1 MRKIAVTGGKGGTGK
16 STFSVLYS
24 LKLASEGKKVVLCDA
39 DVECPN
45 DHLLFRKKLEK
56 GKPIKLEF
64 PELDQE
70 KCRQCGRCAHACTRN
85 AIFWTKGKPPLFFDE
100 LCDACG
106 ACFVACPA
114 KAIKGKK
121 KEMGKIFEN
130 KINPRLKLVS
140 GQSAPDLAET
150 SQIVNHTK
158 EFAEKKAE
166 KWKADYLIV
175 DTAAGMHCSVISALE
190 GAEKI
195 YGVTEPTPLGEHDL
209 GLMLELITLMKAPA
223 EIVLNKST
231 IGDKRLIYRL
241 AEKFKVKVGK
251 EIPYSLKVIEA
262 YSKGKLSKLE
272 GLV

>member
-1 MRKIAVTGGKGGTGK
+1 MEKIAVTGGKGGTGK

-24 LKLASEGKKVVLCDA
+24 LKLAREGKKVVLCDA

-45 DHLLFRKKLEK
+45 DHLLLKKKLEK
-56 GKPIKLEF
+56 GRPIKLEF
-64 PELDQE
+64 PKLDPE
-70 KCRQCGRCAHACTRN
+70 KCRQCGQCAQACTRN
-85 AIFWTKGKPPLFFDE
+85 AVFWTKGKKPLFFEE

-114 KAIKGKK
+114 KAIGGEK

-130 KINPRLKLVS
+130 TINKNLKLVS
-140 GQSAPDLAET
+140 GQSSPDLAET

-158 EFAEKKAE
+158 EYAEKKAGQ
-166 KWKADYLIV
+166 WKADYLIV

-190 GAEKI
+190 GMEKV

-209 GLMLELITLMKAPA
+209 GLMLELIGIMKVPA
-223 EIVLNKST
+223 EIVLNKAG
-231 IGDKRLIYRL
+231 IGDKKLIHGL
-241 AEKFKVKVGK
+241 AKKFRVKMGK
-251 EIPYSLKVIEA
+251 EIPYSRKIIEA
-262 YSKGKLSKLE
+262 YSKGKLGELE